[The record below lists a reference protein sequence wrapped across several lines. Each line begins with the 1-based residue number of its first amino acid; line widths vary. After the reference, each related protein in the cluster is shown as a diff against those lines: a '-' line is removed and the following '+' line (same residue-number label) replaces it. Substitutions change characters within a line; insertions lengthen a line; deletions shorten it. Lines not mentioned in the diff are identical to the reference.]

1 MKEFWIRL
9 KSKTPGWAK
18 KAQIFFASVAAL
30 GGTLLALEGAPE
42 WAKEVAER
50 LIFVGGGIA
59 AFAQFVISNS
69 SKHVDEVNTR

>member
-30 GGTLLALEGAPE
+30 GGTLLALEGATE
-42 WAKEVAER
+42 WAKEVAEN

-59 AFAQFVISNS
+59 AFAQFIISNS
-69 SKHVDEVNTR
+69 SKHVDEVNTQ